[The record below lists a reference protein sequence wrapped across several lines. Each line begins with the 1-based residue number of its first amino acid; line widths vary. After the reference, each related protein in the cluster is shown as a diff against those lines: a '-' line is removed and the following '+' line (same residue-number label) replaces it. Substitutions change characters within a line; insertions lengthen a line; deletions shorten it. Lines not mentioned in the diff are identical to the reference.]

1 MSSDLQPPE
10 TQILGTSRYW
20 GTGCM
25 DCLLLYFHKKKT
37 NQIRSRDEGVH
48 CWPACLSLYCRG
60 KLLLRNSVT
69 LIKIGTL
76 DHFVWRRKWYCPLF
90 QSAASSILRSH
101 HACNCLFCDR
111 EGLVTRYG
119 SEHIYLWAFSGMLCC
134 WIRSFQA
141 SLLTATWD
149 NKSLLTEILFIIS
162 VQNVG
167 CWTPLCDLI
176 CWKICDL

>member
-1 MSSDLQPPE
+1 MYRRNLRVLVVAYWSSVWARLMTHE
-10 TQILGTSRYW
+10 NGNHSRAKHW
-20 GTGCM
+20 TM
-25 DCLLLYFHKKKT
+25 FLCLLIYSHLKCKFWVHQDTEALGVWTVYWCISIKKKT
-37 NQIRSRDEGVH
+37 NQIRSRDQGVH
-48 CWPACLSLYCRG
+48 FSPACLSLYCHG

-141 SLLTATWD
+141 S
-149 NKSLLTEILFIIS
+149 
-162 VQNVG
+162 
-167 CWTPLCDLI
+167 
-176 CWKICDL
+176 